1 MKVNIVQ
8 IGNSK
13 GIRIP
18 ASVLTQCHIGTE
30 VEMNIENQKIVIIPV
45 NQTPRKEW
53 SKKFKEMSANKHDSL
68 LIDDS
73 LDIEQE
79 DFEW

>member
-1 MKVNIVQ
+1 MKINIIQ

-18 ASVLTQCHIGTE
+18 ASVLNQCHIGTE

-45 NQTPRKEW
+45 KQTPRQEW
-53 SKKFKEMSANKHDSL
+53 AKKFKEMSANNHDSL

-79 DFEW
+79 DFVW

>member
-18 ASVLTQCHIGTE
+18 ASVLSQCNIGTE
-30 VEMNIENQKIVIIPV
+30 VEMKIENQKIVIIPV
-45 NQTPRKEW
+45 KETPRREW
-53 SKKFKEMSANKHDSL
+53 SKKFKEMAENKHDSL